1 MLKLTK
7 IRQQFERKP
16 IDNIEAALLSELEN
30 IKFAIKPGAK
40 IAIAAGSRGITNISD
55 IVRIT
60 ADFVKKQQANPFV
73 IPAMGS
79 HGGATK
85 EGQKVVLASYGIT
98 EEYVGAEIKS
108 SMEVVELPQADNPNR
123 IFMDKFAYESNG
135 IILINRI
142 KAHTDYHGKYESGL
156 VKMAVIGL
164 GKHQQALEIHRFGVY
179 GLKKLIPKTAEH
191 IFASGKIIGGIA
203 LVEDA
208 YHNTMLIRVLQTNDI
223 MKQEPKLLKLS
234 NENMPK
240 LPVDEID
247 VLVVDRIGKNISGVG
262 MDPNIIGRMRITG
275 EPEPLSPD
283 IKFIVVCDVTDESHG
298 NALGMGLADV
308 TTKKLFDKIDFQ
320 VTYENVYT
328 STFLE
333 RAKIPVVAERPEKA
347 LEFALRSCGPIP
359 PEKQR
364 IVRILDTLNLDEVYV
379 SEAILSDI
387 SDKASVEVLGGYV
400 DMFDTKGELT
410 VF

>member
-7 IRQQFERKP
+7 VRQHFKRRP
-16 IDNIEAALLSELEN
+16 IENIEAALLSELEN
-30 IKFAIKPGAK
+30 VKSAINPGAK
-40 IAIAAGSRGITNISD
+40 IAIAVGSRGITNISD

-60 ADFVKKQQANPFV
+60 VDFIKERGANPFV

-79 HGGATK
+79 HGGATR
-85 EGQKVVLASYGIT
+85 EGQKEVLADYGIT
-98 EEYVGAEIKS
+98 EEFIGAEIKS
-108 SMEVVELPQADNPNR
+108 SMEVVEIPQGDNPNR
-123 IFMDKFAYESNG
+123 IFMDKFAYESDG
-135 IILINRI
+135 VILINRV
-142 KAHTDYHGKYESGL
+142 KAHTDYHGEYESGL

-179 GLKKLIPKTAEH
+179 GLKELIPKTAEH

-208 YHNTMLIRVLQTNDI
+208 YHSTMLIRALQANEI
-223 MKQEPKLLKLS
+223 MKEEPKLLKLS
-234 NENMPK
+234 NDNMPK
-240 LPVDEID
+240 LPAEKID
-247 VLVVDRIGKNISGVG
+247 VLIVDRIGKNISGVG
-262 MDPNIIGRMRITG
+262 MDPNIIGRIRIIG
-275 EPEPLSPD
+275 ESEPASPD
-283 IKFIVVCDVTDESHG
+283 IKSIIVCDVTDESHG
-298 NALGMGLADV
+298 NALGMGLANV
-308 TTKKLFDKIDFQ
+308 TTKKLFNKIDFQ

-333 RAKIPVVAERPEKA
+333 RAKIPVVAETPKEA
-347 LEFALRSCGPIP
+347 LGFALRSCGPVP
-359 PEKQR
+359 QEKQR

-379 SEAILSDI
+379 SEVILGEI
-387 SDKASVEVLGGYV
+387 SDEALIEVFDGPV